1 MIDAYGNEGTQVFCQ
16 PMGCLQTYTDVVYD
30 NPDQRAG
37 FS

>member
-16 PMGCLQTYTDVVYD
+16 PTGCLQTYTDVVYD
-30 NPDQRAG
+30 TDQRGG